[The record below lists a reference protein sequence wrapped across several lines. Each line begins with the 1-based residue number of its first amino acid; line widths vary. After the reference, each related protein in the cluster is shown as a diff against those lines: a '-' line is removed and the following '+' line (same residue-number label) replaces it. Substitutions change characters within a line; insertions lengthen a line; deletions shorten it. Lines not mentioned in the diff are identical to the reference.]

1 MEGKWPELWPGAS
14 AVCLAA
20 VRSRPALSSAGVSPV
35 CWPVPA
41 QAVGAVERA
50 CEGWAYLCV
59 FGIRVKKEIKDLPGG
74 PVVLSSTAGSTGLI
88 PGPGTRIP
96 QAVQHS
102 QMNK

>member
-1 MEGKWPELWPGAS
+1 MGMLCLWLCHFSGLEPPPCGGKWPELWPGAS
-14 AVCLAA
+14 
-20 VRSRPALSSAGVSPV
+20 PV
-35 CWPVPA
+35 CWPLPA

-59 FGIRVKKEIKDLPGG
+59 FGIRVKEEIKDLPGG
-74 PVVLSSTAGSTGLI
+74 PVVLGSTAGSTGLI
-88 PGPGTRIP
+88 PGPGTRSP